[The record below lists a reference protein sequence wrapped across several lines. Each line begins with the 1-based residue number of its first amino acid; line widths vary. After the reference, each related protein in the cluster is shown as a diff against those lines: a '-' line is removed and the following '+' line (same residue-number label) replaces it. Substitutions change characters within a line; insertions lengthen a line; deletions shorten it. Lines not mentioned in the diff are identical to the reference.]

1 MTPVIGDAIEG
12 LLKNTIGKVIDG
24 LVDKYLPA
32 SMSEADKEKMKQEA
46 GYLLIEEI
54 KANADAE
61 RVFMEDR
68 KSAREREIAVKDK
81 TPSTLAYASFVGF
94 FGVLGLL
101 MFIDV
106 PASAHDALMIM
117 LGALGTIVTS
127 VVAYYFG
134 SSSGSAEKSKV
145 LHKILDK

>member
-12 LLKNTIGKVIDG
+12 ILKNTVGKVVDG

-32 SMSEADKEKMKQEA
+32 SMSEADKEKMRLEA
-46 GYLLIEEI
+46 GQMLIAEI
-54 KANADAE
+54 NASAEAE

-68 KSAREREIAVKDK
+68 KSAREREAATKDK
-81 TPSTLAYASFVGF
+81 TPTVLAYASFVGF
-94 FGVLGLL
+94 FGILGLL

-106 PASAHDALMIM
+106 PTTAHDALMIM
-117 LGALGTIVTS
+117 LGALGMMVTS

-134 SSSGSAEKSKV
+134 SSSGSAEKSAA
-145 LHKILDK
+145 LHKLLNK